1 MSAFDLATARDL
13 QQRGVP
19 PKEQRI
25 IAPSTVNV
33 LHDGGYSHNA
43 VCTLAIVDP
52 INLTIYYVPCTPQ
65 MATVIR
71 EGLAQ
76 HDPEHVKAEQQGDF
90 DQ

>member
-13 QQRGVP
+13 TRHGVP

-33 LHDGGYSHNA
+33 LHEGGYSHNA

-52 INLTIYYVPCTPQ
+52 INLTIYYVPCTPD
-65 MATVIR
+65 MVTHIR
-71 EGLAQ
+71 AGLAQ
-76 HDPEHVKAEQQGDF
+76 HDPEHVKAELEGNF